1 VEDLKEP
8 EAAADMDQALPLEMM
23 LALKAQAR
31 SQSQV
36 FLWDFLKESIQR
48 QQYKKILKQYYAYF
62 AVVGLCPLFIR

>member
-1 VEDLKEP
+1 ML
-8 EAAADMDQALPLEMM
+8 